1 MIGSGAANLGST
13 TADRHRANRVNLRFT
28 DTGATSPAV
37 WESGQ
42 HGARGEVLLMGT
54 ESGWQGRRVV
64 VTGGDGFLGRPLVQQ
79 LSASGA
85 AVLIV
90 DDGRLGREP
99 AATAPSVDRVWSDF
113 RSVEARNTIRDAEP
127 QVVFHL
133 AAMHFVPQCDAD
145 PAGCLDT
152 NVLGTER
159 LLGTLRGTDLEA
171 VVFCSSAVVYG
182 FADDPRSEADD
193 VDPRHVYAQSKL
205 LGEGLLRA
213 LHEDRPSVRT
223 VAARLFNL
231 IGPGDTARHVVP
243 EIVDA
248 VAAGRTLQLG
258 NTWPER
264 DYIHVA
270 DVASALLALADGPA
284 DSVAVNVGTGV
295 GRSVADILTVV
306 GDVVGRPVPVHRD
319 PARERATDGHL
330 VADIT
335 RITSQTSWRP
345 AWTFEATMRQLLED
359 AGAT

>member
-1 MIGSGAANLGST
+1 
-13 TADRHRANRVNLRFT
+13 
-28 DTGATSPAV
+28 
-37 WESGQ
+37 
-42 HGARGEVLLMGT
+42 VLLMGT
-54 ESGWQGRRVV
+54 EAGWQGRQVV
-64 VTGGDGFLGRPLVQQ
+64 VTGGDGFLGRPLVEQ
-79 LSASGA
+79 LTTYGA
-85 AVLIV
+85 DVLIV

-99 AATAPSVDRVWSDF
+99 AATGPGVERVWSDF
-113 RSVEARNTIRDAEP
+113 RSVEARDAIRDAAP
-127 QVVFHL
+127 DVVFHL

-159 LLGTLRGTDLEA
+159 LLGSLRGTDVAA

-182 FADDPRSEADD
+182 FADEPRREDD
-193 VDPRHVYAQSKL
+193 DLDPRHVYAQSKL

-248 VAAGRTLQLG
+248 VAAGRTLELG
-258 NTWPER
+258 NTWPQR

-270 DVASALLALADGPA
+270 DVASALVTLADGPA
-284 DSVAVNVGTGV
+284 GSVAVNVGTGV

-306 GDVVGRPVPVHRD
+306 GDVIGRPVPAHRD

-330 VADIT
+330 VADVG
-335 RITSQTSWRP
+335 RITGETGWRP
-345 AWTFEATMRQLLED
+345 AWTFEDTMRQLLED